1 MLWCCVL
8 GCFPPLLRHVL
19 LSLGQRSHWQRNVLW
34 LQGAHGLWI
43 LQELIPWLLATPKTA
58 LSPEPLMKRIL
69 SLMHSFQA
77 VTSIVSGRI
86 CSALCKECSSEK
98 HLRTFSNISD
108 STESQRKPELEEF

>member
-69 SLMHSFQA
+69 SLMHQF
-77 VTSIVSGRI
+77 SG
-86 CSALCKECSSEK
+86 CDLYCEWQNLLC
-98 HLRTFSNISD
+98 FV
-108 STESQRKPELEEF
+108 